1 MKLFIWSVA
10 EGYLLKEEIRAYT
23 GLAYTVKA
31 QWCKDKYRYKKIKEK
46 PGVNELC
53 PAQTQHFGFI
63 KIAQQ
68 FCCCCALK
76 I

>member
-1 MKLFIWSVA
+1 MKLFIGSVA
-10 EGYLLKEEIRAYT
+10 GAYLLKEEIRAYT

-31 QWCKDKYRYKKIKEK
+31 QRCKEKYRYKKFKEK

-53 PAQTQHFGFI
+53 PARTQHFGFI

-68 FCCCCALK
+68 FYFCCALK